1 MKWLQRILGIQDIYN
16 QVVEQNRYITG
27 LRGELGAVRSSINSF
42 NDTIA
47 VPLANLTAIM
57 LTEDNE
63 ARKISSRMLEG
74 RTLRSMADELARAH
88 SEGKI

>member
-1 MKWLQRILGIQDIYN
+1 MKWLQRILGIEDIYN

-57 LTEDNE
+57 LTEDDH
-63 ARKISSRMLEG
+63 ARKVSSRMLEG